1 MSKSVGQAA
10 KDYCATIKGKI
21 DKYEKEG
28 NEERVKH
35 WKLEYS
41 KHCKKTK
48 AKEAFDPVRYTADRD
63 KLGDGPGPSYAQV
76 KANQAKA
83 SQKKGG
89 SRRKRTMKSRK
100 TRRA

>member
-1 MSKSVGQAA
+1 MSKSVGQQS

-41 KHCKKTK
+41 KNCKKTK
-48 AKEAFDPVRYTADRD
+48 AKEAFDPVRYTANRD
-63 KLGDGPGPSYAQV
+63 KLGDGPGPSYAQM
-76 KANQAKA
+76 KA
-83 SQKKGG
+83 SQAKKGG
-89 SRRKRTMKSRK
+89 SRRKRMMKRRK
-100 TRRA
+100 TRKV